1 LDIED
6 CAQVPAPNIQYLKS
20 IETEGAREMK
30 TVTLSIPN
38 ISCNHC
44 IMTVKRES
52 GFVDGAEFVSGDVE
66 GKTATFQVAGDEAL
80 QALKE
85 ALAEAGY
92 PVAS

>member
-1 LDIED
+1 
-6 CAQVPAPNIQYLKS
+6 
-20 IETEGAREMK
+20 MK

-66 GKTATFQVAGDEAL
+66 GKTATFQVAGDDAL
-80 QALKE
+80 AALK
-85 ALAEAGY
+85 ATLAEAGY
-92 PVAS
+92 PVA